1 MCVCICGGGV
11 VHDNVKSA
19 LLTGCLKVART
30 AGVRVGLRPQ
40 NRAYR
45 FKLGYLRAL
54 LCAACSAR
62 LFCQLRVDLNT
73 SHLNTFEY
81 KDRK

>member
-1 MCVCICGGGV
+1 MCCQIKVGGERKAGGG
-11 VHDNVKSA
+11 HGNVKSA

-45 FKLGYLRAL
+45 FKLGYRAPALRSL
-54 LCAACSAR
+54 
-62 LFCQLRVDLNT
+62 Q
-73 SHLNTFEY
+73 H
-81 KDRK
+81 